1 MKRLASILISQIA
14 LLAICSHNIKA
25 QENLNWLKN
34 AKESIVYQL
43 KKASETYKPGMNPR
57 SINNDGSVRLAP
69 QSDWTTGFFPGSLW
83 YGYELSGDKQLA
95 TSARKFTL
103 GMDSLKNFK
112 HTHDLGFMIYCSY
125 GNAYRLT
132 KDKAYVST
140 LENGAKNLHGRYNK
154 TVGAIRSWDFGHW
167 EFPVI
172 IDNMMNL
179 DFLFWA
185 GKEFKKPEY
194 VKASEQHAITT
205 LKNHFRPDNSSY
217 HVISYDT
224 LSGRAIQKETHQGL
238 THESAWARGQAW
250 GLYGY
255 IMSYKETNNK
265 IFLDHAIAI
274 AKYIMEHPNVDAD
287 KIPYWD
293 YDIHNGGER
302 APRDASAAA
311 VIASALIDLSKYT
324 NKKEYFT
331 YAEDILKSL
340 SSDKYLAKKGTNGYF
355 LLKHSVGAFLYNSEI
370 DTPLNYADYYY
381 LEALIR
387 YANAKNIDLTK
398 LN

>member
-1 MKRLASILISQIA
+1 MKKLASILISQMA
-14 LLAICSHNIKA
+14 LLAMCSYNIKA

-34 AKESIVYQL
+34 AKESVIYQL

-69 QSDWTTGFFPGSLW
+69 QQDWTTGFFPGTLW
-83 YGYELSGDKQLA
+83 YGYELSGDKQLYA
-95 TSARKFTL
+95 SARKFTL

-140 LENGAKNLHGRYNK
+140 LQNGAKNLYGRYNK

-179 DFLFWA
+179 DFLYWA

-194 VKASEQHAITT
+194 IKAAEEHAITT

-265 IFLDHAIAI
+265 IFLTHAIAI
-274 AKYIMEHPNVDAD
+274 AKYIMEHPNTDTD

-302 APRDASAAA
+302 APKDASAAA

-324 NKKEYFT
+324 NKNEYFT
-331 YAEDILKSL
+331 YAEDILKAL
-340 SSDKYLAKKGTNGYF
+340 SSDVYLAKKGTNAYF